1 MTMRD
6 RLQIIGIIFLL
17 LGFAL
22 FIGTFV
28 PANPASLPDKG
39 KGAYASVVTSGAFG
53 NWGLVLI
60 GIGCLCFLVRSF
72 FRE

>member
-1 MTMRD
+1 MRD
-6 RLQIIGIIFLL
+6 RLQIVGIVFLL

-22 FIGTFV
+22 FIGKFV
-28 PANPASLPDKG
+28 PANPAALPDRG

-53 NWGLVLI
+53 NWGLALI
-60 GIGCLCFLVRSF
+60 GIGCVFFLARTF